1 MSKFFFTR
9 FAWGNIKKNKLFY
22 KPYLVT
28 GALTAALFY
37 IMISTANNRYLSEA
51 TGSMSFPELLSMGT
65 VVIGIFSVI
74 YMFYIDSFV
83 MKRRQKELALYNV
96 LGMEKRHVARMILI
110 ESFICW
116 LIISVGGILC
126 GMTFSK
132 LVLMCLGRL
141 MNLKHEL
148 KFCLEPASIGITF
161 AVFGASILVTAIYH
175 IIVFRFTDIRCM
187 MNESSAGEKEPKSKW
202 ILTILGLLCLG
213 TGYTIA
219 LIIKRPVE
227 AAVYFMVA
235 VILVIVGTYLLFI
248 TGSVTFLKFL
258 KNRKS
263 FYYKSNHFAAV
274 SGLLFR
280 MKQNAAGLASICILS
295 TMVLVVISATV
306 SMYAGVNSAVE
317 NAYSHDINIMV
328 GTDSADTSGFNEK
341 CVNKLENTIVEY
353 LDEHDVKVED
363 KACYSV
369 YSTYV
374 FKKNIGIYQCFN
386 WMDDSINDFSMVDLD
401 IMTCDT
407 YNGLTGQK
415 VELDKGDV
423 LIYSNVEMYDSI
435 VIENNEYNIKGK
447 LKNFPNLNMEDYY
460 LDSIHMVMA
469 DQEEVDTLWSS
480 LTAYD
485 DDEDFYVDIYAKE
498 YLKINMQYSGGDIIS
513 LEEELKDKIN
523 DTIGNINMEAEGY
536 TGSYTYSVIF
546 KELERQIYMIA
557 MGGFLFIGI
566 FFGIVFLAGTVVII
580 YFKQISEGYMDRDR
594 YVIMQK
600 VGMSDAEVK
609 KTIHSQTMMIF
620 FLPLITAAV
629 HTLISSSML
638 DKLLALFAI
647 DNKTVLLTCVFVV
660 ILVFAVMYG
669 VIYKLTAR
677 IYYRIVKR

>member
-1 MSKFFFTR
+1 
-9 FAWGNIKKNKLFY
+9 
-22 KPYLVT
+22 
-28 GALTAALFY
+28 
-37 IMISTANNRYLSEA
+37 
-51 TGSMSFPELLSMGT
+51 
-65 VVIGIFSVI
+65 
-74 YMFYIDSFV
+74 
-83 MKRRQKELALYNV
+83 
-96 LGMEKRHVARMILI
+96 
-110 ESFICW
+110 
-116 LIISVGGILC
+116 
-126 GMTFSK
+126 
-132 LVLMCLGRL
+132 
-141 MNLKHEL
+141 
-148 KFCLEPASIGITF
+148 
-161 AVFGASILVTAIYH
+161 
-175 IIVFRFTDIRCM
+175 
-187 MNESSAGEKEPKSKW
+187 
-202 ILTILGLLCLG
+202 
-213 TGYTIA
+213 
-219 LIIKRPVE
+219 
-227 AAVYFMVA
+227 
-235 VILVIVGTYLLFI
+235 
-248 TGSVTFLKFL
+248 
-258 KNRKS
+258 
-263 FYYKSNHFAAV
+263 
-274 SGLLFR
+274 
-280 MKQNAAGLASICILS
+280 
-295 TMVLVVISATV
+295 
-306 SMYAGVNSAVE
+306 MYAGVNSAVE

-328 GTDSADTSGFNEK
+328 GTDSSDTSGFNEK

-407 YNGLTGQK
+407 YNGLTGKK

-423 LIYSNVEMYDSI
+423 LIYSNVELYDSI

-485 DDEDFYVDIYAKE
+485 DDEDFYGDIYAKE
-498 YLKINMQYSGGDIIS
+498 YLKINMQYSGSDIIS
-513 LEEELKDKIN
+513 FEEELKDKIN
-523 DTIGNINMEAEGY
+523 DTIRNMEAEGY

-546 KELERQIYMIA
+546 KELERQVYMIA

-647 DNKTVLLTCVFVV
+647 DNKTVLLTCMFVV

>member
-1 MSKFFFTR
+1 
-9 FAWGNIKKNKLFY
+9 
-22 KPYLVT
+22 
-28 GALTAALFY
+28 
-37 IMISTANNRYLSEA
+37 
-51 TGSMSFPELLSMGT
+51 
-65 VVIGIFSVI
+65 
-74 YMFYIDSFV
+74 
-83 MKRRQKELALYNV
+83 
-96 LGMEKRHVARMILI
+96 
-110 ESFICW
+110 
-116 LIISVGGILC
+116 
-126 GMTFSK
+126 
-132 LVLMCLGRL
+132 
-141 MNLKHEL
+141 
-148 KFCLEPASIGITF
+148 
-161 AVFGASILVTAIYH
+161 
-175 IIVFRFTDIRCM
+175 
-187 MNESSAGEKEPKSKW
+187 
-202 ILTILGLLCLG
+202 
-213 TGYTIA
+213 
-219 LIIKRPVE
+219 
-227 AAVYFMVA
+227 
-235 VILVIVGTYLLFI
+235 
-248 TGSVTFLKFL
+248 
-258 KNRKS
+258 
-263 FYYKSNHFAAV
+263 
-274 SGLLFR
+274 
-280 MKQNAAGLASICILS
+280 
-295 TMVLVVISATV
+295 
-306 SMYAGVNSAVE
+306 MYAGVNSAVE